1 MSKAG
6 FRLADHPWWSLLIF
20 VLTWTLVMAFF
31 FNMLTF
37 GFNQPPDAPMTILIQ
52 NTLAHITTLFLLVP
66 LVLRL
71 PTGTRSFKTYLDA
84 IRLSRVRPFFRLL
97 LLGLSCYLIL
107 ALCQAAGVLVYRALH
122 GQPITLNF
130 LRFAFDLA
138 SDLPPRSSSWLQS
151 LPSVFEEVA
160 FRGVILTLFLRHYPK
175 PQSILIASLAF
186 GAMHLLQSGG
196 RERAALGA
204 GPGRLGDGPGAL
216 LQRPG
221 PQVGQPLAGHAGAL
235 SRQPLCRLDQLVSE
249 HHGAHSNSGGLRRS
263 FHLWDHS
270 HHLDDS
276 VGPALH
282 AAVAPP
288 QARRASIIG
297 FARQPVMTSKCR
309 RQAGRWPVS
318 TGKRTIRV

>member
-20 VLTWTLVMAFF
+20 VLTWTLVMAVF

-186 GAMHLLQSGG
+186 GAMHLLNLAAGNEPLWVLGQVVWATILGLFYSVLVLRSGSLWP
-196 RERAALGA
+196 AMLVHYLGNLFVGSINWYLNTFA
-204 GPGRLGDGPGAL
+204 PTQTQVVYGVLFTFGIIPTTLMILWVL
-216 LQRPG
+216 LTTRRWP
-221 PQVGQPLAGHAGAL
+221 L
-235 SRQPLCRLDQLVSE
+235 SRREGPPSSVS
-249 HHGAHSNSGGLRRS
+249 
-263 FHLWDHS
+263 
-270 HHLDDS
+270 
-276 VGPALH
+276 H
-282 AAVAPP
+282 A
-288 QARRASIIG
+288 SD
-297 FARQPVMTSKCR
+297 
-309 RQAGRWPVS
+309 
-318 TGKRTIRV
+318 